1 MSHTDHITDLESPE
15 RRQFCAQ
22 ACQAASL
29 ITLGAL
35 VQACG
40 GSPTAPNSGVS
51 ATELTR
57 VTGTVSNR
65 TVTVAVGAGT
75 ALGSVGSAALVQTT
89 LGSFLV
95 ARTGQSAFSALT
107 SICTHEVCTVTG
119 FGSGSF
125 VCPCHG
131 SEFTTGG
138 AVVAGPAR
146 APLSA
151 YPTQLNGDTLTF
163 TV

>member
-1 MSHTDHITDLESPE
+1 MDTEHSPDLESPA

-29 ITLGAL
+29 VTLGAL

-40 GSPTAPNSGVS
+40 GSPTAPNSGSS
-51 ATELTR
+51 APELTR
-57 VTGTVSNR
+57 VSGAVTGR
-65 TVTVAVGAGT
+65 TVTVNVGSGT
-75 ALGSVGSAALVQTT
+75 ALASVGSAALVQTT

-95 ARTGQSAFSALT
+95 ARTGQSTFSALT
-107 SICTHEVCTVTG
+107 SLCTHEVCTVSG

-131 SEFTTGG
+131 SQFATSG

-151 YPTQLNGDTLTF
+151 YATQVTGDQLTF

>member
-1 MSHTDHITDLESPE
+1 MSHISHKPDLESPE

-29 ITLGAL
+29 ITIGAL

-40 GSPTAPNSGVS
+40 GSPTTPNSGGS
-51 ATELTR
+51 APELTR
-57 VTGTVSNR
+57 VAGTVTNR
-65 TVTVAVGAGT
+65 TVSVAVGSGT
-75 ALGSVGSAALVQTT
+75 ALASVGSAALVQTT

-95 ARTGQSAFSALT
+95 ARTAQSAFSALT
-107 SICTHEVCTVTG
+107 SICTHEVCTVSG

-131 SEFTTGG
+131 SQFTTSG

-151 YPTQLNGDTLTF
+151 YATQLTGDTLTF